1 MFFTIFFN
9 EIKYWFGKP
18 AFYIYSFIFLF
29 IALMMSGASAGL
41 FDFLTVTTG
50 SSKIVNS
57 PYGITSLFGGLSGLL
72 IFLYPSIIG
81 VSVYRDYQSE
91 MHTILYSYPFTK
103 LQYLLAKFFSGIFI
117 INLIVIIIAI
127 GIGLGFILPGTNP
140 EIIGSFDLKSY
151 LDIYFIYI
159 LPNMLFI
166 GAIVFGI
173 VTFTR
178 NISAGF
184 ITVLVILILQG
195 LLVSLFDDPDKR
207 FIAAILDPFG
217 DSAIQYYTRYW
228 TVSEQNELYL
238 PLKEVLIYNR
248 LLWAGIGLLIFG
260 TIYRVFSFSQNAF
273 TFSFNKKDSTRITK
287 SNFGG
292 IIKINLPKVSFDF
305 SFKNQLKSLW
315 KLSTIDFLFIVKS
328 WPFICIV
335 LVGLLINLIGLSEL
349 GNVFG
354 TSTLP
359 RTWRMLEAGSTFTLA
374 INICIFLYAGLLI
387 HRARTANINQL
398 IDVSPIKN
406 WVLFGSKFLA
416 IFKMQLG
423 LSSLIIITGLIFQ
436 TYNGFYDFEIS
447 LYLYEV
453 FALSLIYYVI
463 WSFLTFLVQT
473 LITSPYVGLFVM
485 IVLLIGIPLLSLAG
499 VEQSVF
505 KYNQGPGYSYSDM
518 NGYGSTL
525 SRYFIYKIYWFSL
538 GLVFCILTTLFY
550 VRGLPSNFNEKLIIA
565 KSRFNGKFPFFITF
579 FTLIF
584 LSMGGYIYFDNNIT
598 NQRTSQK
605 EREKITAEGEKKYK
619 KYESYAQ
626 PRIVSVNVN
635 VDIFPSTR
643 DAVASGEYLM
653 INKTK
658 EEIDSIFL
666 DHNSLISTFK
676 FDKETD
682 LISEDTIYNLDIYK
696 LKKPLYPGDSIKLL
710 FTVKNKPN
718 TILRDNSSVIS
729 NGTFINNSIFPSLGY
744 SLNELRDDKTRKKYD
759 LAPNKLKPQPS
770 DSTALGNTYIAKD
783 ADWIDFEATVSTSK
797 DQIAI
802 APGYLQKEWVEGERR
817 YFHYKMDSKILNF
830 YAFNS
835 AKYEIKKDKWN
846 DVNLEI
852 YYHKGHEYNLDRMM
866 KGMKA
871 ALDYCTENFSPYQ
884 HKQLRIIEF
893 PKTSGGFAQSFPN
906 TIPFSE
912 SIGFIAD
919 VDDSEEGGN
928 DYAFFVSVHEVAH
941 QWWAH
946 QVIGADVL
954 GATMLSES
962 LSEYVSLKVIEQING
977 KKKMRKFLKRSLDVY
992 LTQRTFESKRENALM
1007 YNDGQPYI
1015 HYQKGSLIFYALSDY
1030 IGEKKLNESLSKYV
1044 KKVAFQEPP
1053 YTTSIDLLN
1062 HIREVTPDSLNYLI
1076 KDMFETITL
1085 YQNRIVS
1092 SQSKKLDDG
1101 RYQIDIE
1108 FKISKYRNDEKGK
1121 IFYGDEKRDSISYKT
1136 EKMKKP
1142 EYSVFLADSIDI
1154 GIFGED
1160 GDKNEIELYLKK
1172 HKINSIHN
1180 KISIILDNKPKEV
1193 GIDPYNKLIDTNSE
1207 DNRKIIKQDISE
1219 NEKKTI

>member
-9 EIKYWFGKP
+9 EVKYWFGKP
-18 AFYIYSFIFLF
+18 SFYIYTIIFLF
-29 IALMMSGASAGL
+29 IALLMSGASAGL

-57 PYGITSLFGGLSGLL
+57 PLGITGLFGGLSGLL

-103 LQYLLAKFFSGIFI
+103 LQYLLAKFFAGIFVV
-117 INLIVIIIAI
+117 NTIVLIIAL
-127 GIGLGFILPGTNP
+127 GIGTGFILPGTNQD
-140 EIIGSFDLKSY
+140 IVGSFDLKSY
-151 LDIYFIYI
+151 LDIYLIYI

-184 ITVLVILILQG
+184 ITVLIILILQG
-195 LLVSLFDDPDKR
+195 LLVSLFDDPEKR
-207 FIAAILDPFG
+207 FFAAILDPFG

-228 TVSEQNELYL
+228 TVSEQNELHL
-238 PLKEVLIYNR
+238 PIKEVLIYNR
-248 LLWAGIGLLIFG
+248 LLWSGIGLLIFG
-260 TIYRVFSFSQNAF
+260 TIYKVFSFSQNAF
-273 TFSFNKKDSTRITK
+273 TFSFNNKESKRITK

-305 SFKNQLKSLW
+305 SFTNQLKSLW
-315 KLSTIDFLFIVKS
+315 KLCTVDFLFVVKS

-335 LVGLLINLIGLSEL
+335 IVGLLINLIGLSEL

-359 RTWRMLEAGSTFTLA
+359 RTWRMLAAGNTFALA
-374 INICIFLYAGLLI
+374 INICTFLYAGLLI
-387 HRARTANINQL
+387 HRSRIANINQL
-398 IDVSPIKN
+398 IDVSPTQN

-416 IFKMQLG
+416 IFMMQLA

-436 TYNGFYDFEIS
+436 AYNGFYDFEIS

-463 WSFLTFLVQT
+463 WTFLTFLVQT

-485 IVLLIGIPLLSLAG
+485 IVLLIGIPLMSLAG
-499 VEQSVF
+499 VEQSIF

-518 NGYGSTL
+518 NGYGETIN
-525 SRYFIYKIYWFSL
+525 RYFIYKIYWLSL
-538 GLVFCILTTLFY
+538 GLVFCILTALFY
-550 VRGLPSNFNEKLIIA
+550 VRGLPSNFNEKITIA
-565 KSRFNGKFPFFITF
+565 KSRFKGKYPFFITF

-584 LSMGGYIYFDNNIT
+584 ISIGGYIYYENNVS
-598 NQRTSQK
+598 NKRTTQK
-605 EREKITAEGEKKYK
+605 ESEIITVEGEKKYK

-635 VDIFPSTR
+635 VDIFPSSR
-643 DAVASGEYLM
+643 DVIASGEYVM
-653 INKTK
+653 INKTS

-682 LISEDTIYNLDIYK
+682 LVSEDTIYNFDIHK
-696 LKKPLYPGDSIKLL
+696 LKTPLFPGDSLKLL

-718 TILRDNSSVIS
+718 TILRNNSSVIS

-744 SLNELRDDKTRKKYD
+744 SLGELSDDKTRKKYD
-759 LAPNKLKPQPS
+759 LPPNKLKSHPS

-802 APGYLQKEWVEGERR
+802 APGYLQKEWIEGDRR

-835 AKYEIKKDKWN
+835 AKYEVLKDKWN

-852 YYHKGHEYNLDRMM
+852 YYHKGHEYNLDRMI

-871 ALDYCTENFSPYQ
+871 SLDYCSENFSPYQ

-893 PKTSGGFAQSFPN
+893 PKTAGGFAQSFPN

-954 GATMLSES
+954 GATVLSES
-962 LSEYVSLKVIEQING
+962 LSEYVSLKVIEEING
-977 KKKMRKFLKRSLDVY
+977 KSKMRKFLKRSLDTY

-1007 YNDGQPYI
+1007 YNDGQGYI

-1030 IGEKKLNESLSKYV
+1030 IGEKKLNKALGKYV
-1044 KKVAFQEPP
+1044 NKVAFQEPP
-1053 YTTSIDLLN
+1053 YTTSIDLVN
-1062 HIREVTPDSLNYLI
+1062 HVKEVVPDSLSYII

-1092 SQSKKLDDG
+1092 TESKKLENG
-1101 RYQIDIE
+1101 KYQVDIE
-1108 FKISKYRNDEKGK
+1108 FKVSKYRNDEKGK
-1121 IFYGDEKRDSISYKT
+1121 IFYGNEKRDSISYKN

-1142 EYSVFLADSIDI
+1142 DYSVYLSDYIDV
-1154 GIFGED
+1154 GIFGKDNED
-1160 GDKNEIELYLKK
+1160 KEVELYLKK
-1172 HKINSIHN
+1172 HKISSIHN
-1180 KISIILDNKPKEV
+1180 KISIITDNEPIEV

-1207 DNRKIIKQDISE
+1207 DNRKKIKEEIL
-1219 NEKKTI
+1219 

>member
-9 EIKYWFGKP
+9 ELKYWFGKP

-29 IALMMSGASAGL
+29 IALMISGAAAGL

-57 PYGITSLFGGLSGLL
+57 PYGISGLFGALSGIL

-81 VSVYRDYQSE
+81 VSVYRDYESQ

-103 LQYLLAKFFSGIFI
+103 FQYLSAKFFSGIFI
-117 INLIVIIIAI
+117 VNIIVLIVALGIAF
-127 GIGLGFILPGTNP
+127 GFTLPGTNP
-140 EIIGSFDLKSY
+140 DIVVSFDLKSY
-151 LDIYFIYI
+151 SDIYLIYI
-159 LPNMLFI
+159 LPNMLFM
-166 GAIVFGI
+166 GAIIFGV

-184 ITVLVILILQG
+184 ITVLILLILQG
-195 LLVSLFDDPDKR
+195 LLTSLFEDPDKR
-207 FIAAILDPFG
+207 FLAAILDPFG

-238 PLKEVLIYNR
+238 PIKEVLIYNR
-248 LLWAGIGLLIFG
+248 LLWGGIGFLIF
-260 TIYRVFSFSQNAF
+260 TAIYKVFSFSQNAF
-273 TFSFNKKDSTRITK
+273 TFSFNKKESKRVTK

-315 KLSTIDFLFIVKS
+315 KLSNIDFFFIVKS

-335 LVGLLINLIGLSEL
+335 LVGLLINLIGLFEL

-354 TSTLP
+354 TATLP
-359 RTWRMLEAGSTFTLA
+359 RTWRMLQSGSTFTLA
-374 INICIFLYAGLLI
+374 INICTFLYAGILI
-387 HRARTANINQL
+387 HRSRISNINQL
-398 IDVSPIKN
+398 IDVSPTQN

-416 IFKMQLG
+416 IFKMQLV
-423 LSSLIIITGLIFQ
+423 LSLLIMVTGLIFQ
-436 TYNGFYDFEIS
+436 TYKGFYDFEIS
-447 LYLYEV
+447 LYLYE
-453 FALSLIYYVI
+453 LIVLNLVYFVI
-463 WSFLTFLVQT
+463 WSLLAFFVQT
-473 LITSPYVGLFVM
+473 LISNPYVGLFIM
-485 IVLLIGIPLLSLAG
+485 IVLLIGIPILSLAG
-499 VEQSVF
+499 LEQSIF
-505 KYNQGPGYSYSDM
+505 KYNQGPGFSYSDM
-518 NGYGSTL
+518 NGYGATL
-525 SRYFIYKIYWFSL
+525 NRYFIYKIYWLSL
-538 GLVFCILTTLFY
+538 GLVFFILTALFY
-550 VRGLPSNFNEKLIIA
+550 FRGLPSSFKQRILIA
-565 KSRFNGKFPFFITF
+565 KSRFNGKYPFFITL
-579 FTLIF
+579 FTLMFI
-584 LSMGGYIYFDNNIT
+584 SIGGYIYYTNNIL
-598 NQRTSQK
+598 NKRTTSK
-605 EREKITAEGEKKYK
+605 ESELQIVEGEKKYK
-619 KYESYAQ
+619 KYENYIQ

-635 VDIFPSTR
+635 VDIFPSSR
-643 DAVASGEYLM
+643 NLSASGEYLM
-653 INKTK
+653 VNKTK
-658 EEIDSIFL
+658 QAIDSIFL
-666 DHNSLISTFK
+666 DHNGLISTFE

-682 LISEDTIYNLDIYK
+682 LVLEDTLYNFDIYK
-696 LKKPLYPGDSIKLL
+696 LNTSLYPGDSLKLS
-710 FTVKNKPN
+710 FTLKNKPN
-718 TILRDNSSVIS
+718 TVLRNNSQIIY
-729 NGTFINNSIFPSLGY
+729 NGTFINNNIFPSLGY
-744 SLNELRDDKTRKKYD
+744 SLGELTDDKTRKKYD
-759 LAPNKLKPQPS
+759 LPKNKLRPYPS

-802 APGYLQKEWVEGERR
+802 APGYLQKEWIEGDRR
-817 YFHYKMDSKILNF
+817 YFNYKMDSKILNF

-835 AKYEIKKDKWN
+835 AKYEVKKDKWK
-846 DVNLEI
+846 DVDLEI

-871 ALDYCTENFSPYQ
+871 ALDYCSENFSPYQ

-962 LSEYVSLKVIEQING
+962 LSEYVSLKVIEKVNG
-977 KKKMRKFLKRSLDVY
+977 KNKMRKFLKRSLDTY

-1007 YNDGQPYI
+1007 FNDGQGYI

-1030 IGEKKLNESLSKYV
+1030 LGEKKLNSALKKYV

-1053 YTTSIDLLN
+1053 YTTTIDLLN
-1062 HIREVTPDSLNYLI
+1062 HVKEVIPDSLNYLI
-1076 KDMFETITL
+1076 KDMFKTITL
-1085 YQNRIVS
+1085 YQNRVIETDFEELENGKFKVN
-1092 SQSKKLDDG
+1092 
-1101 RYQIDIE
+1101 IE
-1108 FKISKYRNDEKGK
+1108 FKVSKYRNNEKGR
-1121 IFYGDEKRDSISYKT
+1121 IFYGDEERDSITYKT
-1136 EKMKKP
+1136 DKMKKP
-1142 EYSVFLADSIDI
+1142 EYSVFLADYIDI
-1154 GIFGED
+1154 GIFSQD
-1160 GDKNEIELYLKK
+1160 DQDNEVELYLKK
-1172 HKINSIHN
+1172 HKITSIHN
-1180 KISIILDNKPKEV
+1180 KISIIVDKKPSEV
-1193 GIDPYNKLIDTNSE
+1193 GVDPYNKLIDTNSD
-1207 DNRKIIKQDISE
+1207 DNRKKIE
-1219 NEKKTI
+1219 EVL

>member
-1 MFFTIFFN
+1 MFLTIFYN
-9 EIKYWFGKP
+9 ELKHWFGKP
-18 AFYIYSFIFLF
+18 AFYIYSVIFLF
-29 IALMMSGASAGL
+29 IALLMSGSSAGL

-57 PYGITSLFGGLSGLL
+57 PLGITGLFGGLSGLL

-81 VSVYRDYQSE
+81 VAVYRDYKSE

-103 LQYLLAKFFSGIFI
+103 LQYLLAKFFSGIFVVNI
-117 INLIVIIIAI
+117 IVLIVALGI
-127 GIGLGFILPGTNP
+127 GIGFVLPGTNQ
-140 EIIGSFDLKSY
+140 EIVQSFDFKSY
-151 LDIYFIYI
+151 SDVYLIYI

-184 ITVLVILILQG
+184 ITVLILLISQG
-195 LLVSLFDDPDKR
+195 FLVSLFDDPEKR
-207 FIAAILDPFG
+207 LIAAILDPFG

-238 PLKEVLIYNR
+238 PIREVLIYNR
-248 LLWAGIGLLIFG
+248 LLWGALGVLLFG
-260 TIYRVFSFSQNAF
+260 VIYKVFSFSQNAF
-273 TFSFNKKDSTRITK
+273 SFSFKSKESKRITK

-292 IIKINLPKVSFDF
+292 IIKINLPKISFDF
-305 SFKNQLKSLW
+305 SFKNELKTLW
-315 KLSTIDFLFIVKS
+315 KLSTVDFFVIVKS

-374 INICIFLYAGLLI
+374 INICTFLYAGILI
-387 HRARTANINQL
+387 HRSRIANINQL
-398 IDVSPIKN
+398 IDVSPTKN

-416 IFKMQLG
+416 IFKMQIA
-423 LSSLIIITGLIFQ
+423 LSSLIMITGLIFQ
-436 TYNGFYDFEIS
+436 TYKGFYDYEIS
-447 LYLYEV
+447 LYLYELIV
-453 FALSLIYYVI
+453 LNLIYFI
-463 WSFLTFLVQT
+463 LWSFLAFLVQT
-473 LITSPYVGLFVM
+473 LISSPYVGLFVM
-485 IVLLIGIPLLSLAG
+485 IVLLIGIPLLGLAG
-499 VEQSVF
+499 IEQSIF
-505 KYNQGPGYSYSDM
+505 KYTQGPGFSYSDM
-518 NGYGSTL
+518 NGYGDTL
-525 SRYFIYKIYWFSL
+525 NRYFIYKMYWFSL
-538 GLVFCILTTLFY
+538 GIVFFILTSLFY
-550 VRGLPSNFNEKLIIA
+550 FRGLPSNFKERVLIA
-565 KSRFNGKFPFFITF
+565 KSRFNGKYPFFISL

-584 LSMGGYIYFDNNIT
+584 LSSGTYIYYTNNIL
-598 NQRTSQK
+598 NKRTSSK
-605 EREKITAEGEKKYK
+605 ESELQTVEGEKKYK
-619 KYESYAQ
+619 KYEAYAQ
-626 PRIVSVNVN
+626 PRIISVNVD
-635 VDIFPSTR
+635 VDIFPKTR
-643 DAVASGEYLM
+643 DLSASGEYLM
-653 INKTK
+653 INKTQ
-658 EEIDSIFL
+658 ESIDSIFL

-676 FDKETD
+676 FNKENN
-682 LISEDTIYNLDIYK
+682 LVLEDTIYNLDIYK
-696 LKKPLYPGDSIKLL
+696 LKSPLNPGDSLKLE
-710 FTVKNKPN
+710 FSIKNKPN
-718 TILRDNSSVIS
+718 TILRNNSSVIS
-729 NGTFINNSIFPSLGY
+729 NGTFINSNIFPSLGY
-744 SLNELRDDKTRKKYD
+744 QLGELRDDKTRKKYG
-759 LAPNKLKPQPS
+759 LPKNKLKPHPS

-802 APGYLQKEWVEGERR
+802 APGYLQKEWIDGDRR
-817 YFHYKMDSKILNF
+817 YYHYKMDSKILNF

-852 YYHKGHEYNLDRMM
+852 YYHKGHEYNLERMM

-962 LSEYVSLKVIEQING
+962 LSEYVSLKVIEQVNG
-977 KKKMRKFLKRSLDVY
+977 KKKMRKFLKRSLDTY
-992 LTQRTFESKRENALM
+992 LTSRTFESKRENALM
-1007 YNDGQPYI
+1007 YNDGQGYI

-1030 IGEKKLNESLSKYV
+1030 IGEKNLNKSLSKYV
-1044 KKVAFQEPP
+1044 NKVAFQEPP
-1053 YTTSIDLLN
+1053 YTTTIDLVN
-1062 HIREVTPDSLNYLI
+1062 HVKEVTPDSLNYLI

-1092 SQSKKLDDG
+1092 TNSKKLENG
-1101 RYQIDIE
+1101 KYQVDIE
-1108 FKISKYRNDEKGK
+1108 FKVSKYRNDEKGK
-1121 IFYGDEKRDSISYKT
+1121 IFYGNEKRDSISYKT
-1136 EKMKKP
+1136 EEMRKA
-1142 EYSVFLADSIDI
+1142 EYSVFLSDYIDI
-1154 GIFGED
+1154 GIFGE
-1160 GDKNEIELYLKK
+1160 NEDEEEVELYLKK

-1180 KISIILDNKPKEV
+1180 KISIVVDKEPIEV
-1193 GIDPYNKLIDTNSE
+1193 GVDPYNKLIDTNSE
-1207 DNRKIIKQDISE
+1207 DNRKKITTEKFN
-1219 NEKKTI
+1219 NEKKKV